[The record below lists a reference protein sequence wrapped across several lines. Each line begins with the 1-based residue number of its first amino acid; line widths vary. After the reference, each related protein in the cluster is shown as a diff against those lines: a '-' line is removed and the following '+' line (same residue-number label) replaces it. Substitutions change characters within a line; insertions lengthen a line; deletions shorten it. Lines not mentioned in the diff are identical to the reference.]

1 MQSHNQQASAMP
13 GRVTSCFKAPRS
25 LAKARGQ
32 RTGMMPNSLPSECPY
47 SNYDLQLRSAWLDGF
62 NTGRSLLASTRLT
75 G

>member
-1 MQSHNQQASAMP
+1 MQSRSQQTNALH

-32 RTGMMPNSLPSECPY
+32 RSGMMPHSLPSDCPY
-47 SNYDLQLRSAWLDGF
+47 SNYDTQLRSAWLEGF
-62 NTGRSLLASTRLT
+62 NTGRSLLAPTHST